1 VFPATGVFGPGK
13 IEVWHSDGSK
23 HSDGV
28 DEIGDDE
35 LTALAL
41 AADPDVVLGADAI
54 PIGTGDEHGLLPS
67 WYMPAPRLRG
77 GGRGR
82 RLVIAAFIGALLVV
96 NGVGLCVTYGFPEIA
111 W

>member
-1 VFPATGVFGPGK
+1 V
-13 IEVWHSDGSK
+13 S
-23 HSDGV
+23 
-28 DEIGDDE
+28 DDE

-41 AADPDVVLGADAI
+41 AADPDVVLGDDAV
-54 PIGTGDEHGLLPS
+54 PIGVGDERGLLPS
-67 WYMPAPRLRG
+67 WYMPVPRLRG

-82 RLVIAAFIGALLVV
+82 RLVLATLIGALLVV

>member
-1 VFPATGVFGPGK
+1 VLRA
-13 IEVWHSDGSK
+13 IA
-23 HSDGV
+23 
-28 DEIGDDE
+28 DEFTDDE

-41 AADPDVVLGADAI
+41 AADPDVVLGDDAV
-54 PIGTGDEHGLLPS
+54 PIGTDDELGLLPA
-67 WYMPAPRLRG
+67 WYMPVPRARG

-82 RLVIAAFIGALLVV
+82 RLVIATLIGALLVV

>member
-1 VFPATGVFGPGK
+1 MFGPGK
-13 IEVWHSDGSK
+13 IDAWHSDGSK
-23 HSDGV
+23 HSDGW
-28 DEIGDDE
+28 DESGEIDGAE

-41 AADPDVVLGADAI
+41 AADPDVVLGDDAV
-54 PIGTGDEHGLLPS
+54 PFDTGDEHGLLPS
-67 WYMPAPRLRG
+67 WYMPVPHPRS

-82 RLVIAAFIGALLVV
+82 RLVLATLIGALLVV